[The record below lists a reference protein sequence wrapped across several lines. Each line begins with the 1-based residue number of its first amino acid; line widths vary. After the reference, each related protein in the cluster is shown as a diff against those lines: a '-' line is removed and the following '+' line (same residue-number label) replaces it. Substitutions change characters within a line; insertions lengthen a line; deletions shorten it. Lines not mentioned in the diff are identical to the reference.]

1 MTAAAIYARV
11 SSARQAKDETIGS
24 QLAALRDHA
33 ASNRLDVPEDWVFAD
48 EGHSGATLVRPGL
61 EALRDLAAQGCLD
74 LVLVYSPD
82 RLARKFA
89 YQALL
94 IEELARCGI
103 RVEFVKGPRGD
114 SPEDQLLVQF
124 QGMFAEYEKAQ
135 LAERYRRG
143 KAWRAKT
150 GSVNVLSGAP
160 FGYRYVRKTPECGAR
175 YEVIPHEAVLMA
187 EMFRRYADEGA
198 AIADLRR
205 WLEDQGVPTRT
216 GKQRWDR
223 SVIWG
228 MLRNPAY
235 CGKAVFGKTQ
245 AVHEPAG
252 LNRTARLAGR
262 TVPRQ
267 VRVQDRPREEWTGIP
282 VPALVDQDT
291 FDRVQQRLEDNKRFA
306 ARNTKVPSL
315 LQGLAAC
322 SSCGYGYY
330 RTSTTTTSGK
340 KIYYYRCLGSDD
352 YRYQGGRVC
361 GNKPV
366 RADYADAVVWDHV
379 TALLADPALIRTEIG
394 RRLERARTS
403 DPVTKKRGQLEQAL
417 AKTTTSI
424 GAMVTAFSE
433 QLITI
438 DELRVRMPALRARE
452 AGLTNQLAALDAQA
466 ADRDAYLKLAGDL
479 EGFLARLRASSATA
493 TTEDR
498 QRVLRAVVQD
508 ILIGP
513 DKLTIRHRIPVR
525 EPSSGGSHHDTTDT
539 EGDMRESSLLRWGRE
554 DAPLRRA
561 GERVAV
567 LTELG
572 EHPGLEEGLHQA
584 QHALVLDPRPHP
596 VQQGRVRDVVEGR
609 LDVRVQHPLIAA
621 GAVEVDL
628 GDRVLGSPPGPE
640 PVRARLEAR
649 LEDRFQHEFQRGLDH
664 PVRDGRDA
672 QPSQFP
678 RPARL
683 GNHSLPHR
691 QRPERA
697 VLQGGPQVI
706 QETGH
711 SHGLFDVFGGY
722 PVHARRVRALV
733 ARDPAERH
741 EQRRRVVHEVI
752 QVIKP
757 AAGIGRRPTVKLG
770 LHPRYPFTCPYQG
783 KSPGAAIRRR
793 VLRHC
798 SLLPLS

>member
-33 ASNRLDVPEDWVFAD
+33 ATSRLDVPEEWVFAD

-74 LVLVYSPD
+74 VVLVYSPD

-94 IEELARCGI
+94 IEELARCGV

-160 FGYRYVRKTPECGAR
+160 FGYRYVRKTPESGAR
-175 YEVIPHEAVLMA
+175 YEVVPHEAVLVS

-205 WLEDQGVPTRT
+205 WLTDQGVRTRT
-216 GKQRWDR
+216 GKERWDR

-235 CGKAVFGKTQ
+235 AGTAVFGKTQ
-245 AVHEPAG
+245 AVHEAAG

-267 VRVQDRPREEWTGIP
+267 VRVEDRPREEWSTIP

-322 SSCGYGYY
+322 ASCGYGYY
-330 RTSTTTTSGK
+330 RTSTTTSSGK

-366 RADYADAVVWDHV
+366 RADYVDAVVWEHV
-379 TALLADPALIRTEIG
+379 TGLLADPALIRTEID

-403 DPVTKKRGQLEQAL
+403 DPVTKKRSQLEQAL
-417 AKTTTSI
+417 AKTTASI
-424 GAMVTAFSE
+424 SSMITAFSE
-433 QLITI
+433 QLLTI
-438 DELRVRMPALRARE
+438 DELRARMPDLRARE
-452 AGLTNQLAALDAQA
+452 TGLKDQIAALDAQA

-479 EGFLARLRASSATA
+479 QSFLGKLRANSATA

-498 QRVLRAVVQD
+498 QRVLRALVQD
-508 ILIGP
+508 VLVGP
-513 DKLTIRHRIPVR
+513 EKLTIRHRIPVR
-525 EPSSGGSHHDTTDT
+525 EPSSGGGHHDKTDT
-539 EGDMRESSLLRWGRE
+539 EGDMRESSLLRWGR
-554 DAPLRRA
+554 DDTALRSTGKR
-561 GERVAV
+561 RVPYPV
-567 LTELG
+567 L
-572 EHPGLEEGLHQA
+572 Q
-584 QHALVLDPRPHP
+584 V
-596 VQQGRVRDVVEGR
+596 
-609 LDVRVQHPLIAA
+609 
-621 GAVEVDL
+621 
-628 GDRVLGSPPGPE
+628 PGPE
-640 PVRARLEAR
+640 HSLDQTQEPVIVNVLRQDGEHDLMVKRPETAGDVTLDEPGCPFPGFRHFRQRGVASPSGTETMGPSGKPGLIV
-649 LEDRFQHEFQRGLDH
+649 RFQQ
-664 PVRDGRDA
+664 DA
-672 QPSQFP
+672 HYLTDQ
-678 RPARL
+678 L
-683 GNHSLPHR
+683 I
-691 QRPERA
+691 
-697 VLQGGPQVI
+697 GP
-706 QETGH
+706 
-711 SHGLFDVFGGY
+711 
-722 PVHARRVRALV
+722 
-733 ARDPAERH
+733 
-741 EQRRRVVHEVI
+741 
-752 QVIKP
+752 
-757 AAGIGRRPTVKLG
+757 
-770 LHPRYPFTCPYQG
+770 
-783 KSPGAAIRRR
+783 
-793 VLRHC
+793 
-798 SLLPLS
+798 